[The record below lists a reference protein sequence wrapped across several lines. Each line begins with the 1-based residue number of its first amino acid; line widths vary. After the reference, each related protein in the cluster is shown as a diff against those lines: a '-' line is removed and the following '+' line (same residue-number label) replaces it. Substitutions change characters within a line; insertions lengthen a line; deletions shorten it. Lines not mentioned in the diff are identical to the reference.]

1 MIKSKAINEKLNRL
15 VVTKGKKVKTI
26 RVLLLGQLRDIRVQM
41 ESLDRLL
48 ATKKKAKTAS
58 TAKIRF

>member
-1 MIKSKAINEKLNRL
+1 MIKSKAINEKFNRL

-58 TAKIRF
+58 QQK